1 MNVSDYVRL
10 CKYFLPWV
18 DYGMWRGKTSG
29 SLGTDAGAFFCFF
42 PSAFDPHLVKSMA
55 VEPVEGVPEGWNLE
69 RMKSETDFEFLH
81 SHTLCAY
88 SFRSKLK
95 SPELQDE
102 SRGARWGLV
111 GQGAQSPCSE
121 GLLSF

>member
-1 MNVSDYVRL
+1 
-10 CKYFLPWV
+10 
-18 DYGMWRGKTSG
+18 
-29 SLGTDAGAFFCFF
+29 
-42 PSAFDPHLVKSMA
+42 MA

>member
-1 MNVSDYVRL
+1 ME
-10 CKYFLPWV
+10 C
-18 DYGMWRGKTSG
+18 GGGKH
-29 SLGTDAGAFFCFF
+29 LDTDAGAFFCFF

-88 SFRSKLK
+88 NSGANL
-95 SPELQDE
+95 SPLSYKMSQEG
-102 SRGARWGLV
+102 RGG
-111 GQGAQSPCSE
+111 G
-121 GLLSF
+121 